1 MDSMITEKMDYII
14 EFERKPLSLF
24 NTDNN
29 YFCIIRIKNILGN
42 IIKELCFKK
51 EDIFILLDNIY
62 CDIEFSNGVYCS
74 FTNYN
79 SQFMETIIIS
89 FNIENTDCSYRQYM
103 TIYTYTDEDMIIVC
117 KIEMNEMNELINKL
131 YYNFLDESNIKDI
144 GIYEPNNFI

>member
-1 MDSMITEKMDYII
+1 MDSMITEKKDYII
-14 EFERKPLSLF
+14 EFERKSLSLF

-89 FNIENTDCSYRQYM
+89 FNIENTDYSYRQYM
-103 TIYTYTDEDMIIVC
+103 SIYTFSNEDMNIIC

-131 YYNFLDESNIKDI
+131 YYNFLYESNIEHI
-144 GIYEPNNFI
+144 GVYEPNNFI